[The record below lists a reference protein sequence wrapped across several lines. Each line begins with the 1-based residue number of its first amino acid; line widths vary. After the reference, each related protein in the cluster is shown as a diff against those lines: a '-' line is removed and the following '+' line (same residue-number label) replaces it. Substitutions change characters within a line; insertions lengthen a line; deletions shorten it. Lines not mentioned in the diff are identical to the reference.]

1 MTGVDEQAAP
11 RDQPPPRKHR
21 ALAST
26 LVAAGFVAI
35 VGLVPL
41 VGHNSNTAVAS
52 QLTSALV
59 GYYRLLPGDPAK
71 AWDDLTPA
79 YQRYVGGMSGYLA
92 FWRPIDRIALQ
103 DPTASPPGA
112 ITVTID
118 YYYRTGGVEVE
129 RTSFALVQQG
139 GRWRIDR
146 SSVLNHHTEGG

>member
-1 MTGVDEQAAP
+1 MTGVDEPAAE
-11 RDQPPPRKHR
+11 RGKAPPRKHR

-41 VGHNSNTAVAS
+41 VGHNSNTAVAG

-59 GYYRLLPGDPAK
+59 GYYRLLPGDPNK

-79 YQRYVGGMSGYLA
+79 YQRYVGGMSGYQD
-92 FWRPIDRIALQ
+92 FWRPIEKIALF
-103 DPTASPPGA
+103 DPTASPPDS

-129 RTSFALVQQG
+129 RTSFTLVRQG
-139 GRWRIDR
+139 GTWRIDR
-146 SSVLNHHTEGG
+146 SSVLNHHAEGG